1 MRRYYVD
8 NKTQVPFSLSLS
20 EYFPCLTYQL
30 FNDNNMAPS
39 AAVDS
44 YPATTP
50 TFNSLAEDKSPKPSV
65 KFDPS
70 VHLNYVAP
78 TNNLQMS
85 DIGLEPT
92 PISAVAA
99 TNPFPLLSYEAIVQM
114 RREIFSPQVLD
125 NCMHHTRPGSVQIRG
140 MAPRYAPFIHAFWH
154 SPEVLRIMSENAGVE
169 LVPALDYEISHVN
182 VQLGPGGLDAVRQT
196 PIEPRPATKEAIDE
210 FEASQSK
217 KQAVTDQTKPI
228 IEWHKDSH
236 PFVCVVMLS
245 DAQHMVGG
253 ETELQGAE
261 GKTIKVKAPQMGC
274 AAILQGRYI
283 THTAAPAANMPE
295 RITVV
300 TSFRPKN
307 PLLLDETTNANVRNK
322 SHLSELYY
330 QWTTYRLDV
339 LAQRAQIAAKEL
351 RDRYEKNVREND
363 PEGKPGLC
371 RVETVNI
378 DEVRDWCEAQME
390 YIRQTLHEMR
400 PLEEINGRVW

>member
-1 MRRYYVD
+1 
-8 NKTQVPFSLSLS
+8 
-20 EYFPCLTYQL
+20 
-30 FNDNNMAPS
+30 MAPPT
-39 AAVDS
+39 AVDS
-44 YPATTP
+44 YPAPISTP
-50 TFNSLAEDKSPKPSV
+50 STLNSNKAAAVQSST
-65 KFDPS
+65 KFDPA

-78 TNNLQMS
+78 KNNLQMS
-85 DIGLEPT
+85 DIGLEPS

-99 TNPFPLLSYEAIVQM
+99 TNPFPLLSYEAILQM
-114 RREIFSPQVLD
+114 RREIFSPAVLD
-125 NCMHHTRPGSVQIRG
+125 NCLHHTRPGSVQIRG
-140 MAPRYAPFIHAFWH
+140 MAPRYAPFIHSFWH

-169 LVPALDYEISHVN
+169 LVPAMDYEISHVN

-196 PIEPRPATKEAIDE
+196 PIEPRAATEEAIAE
-210 FEASQSK
+210 FEAAQSQTK
-217 KQAVTDQTKPI
+217 KQTQVTDQTKPI

-245 DAQHMVGG
+245 DARHMVGG
-253 ETELQGAE
+253 ETELQG
-261 GKTIKVKAPQMGC
+261 GVKVKAPQMGC

-295 RITVV
+295 RITIV

-351 RDRYEKNVREND
+351 RERYERNVRESD

-371 RVETVNI
+371 RVDTVNV
-378 DEVRDWCEAQME
+378 DEVRTWCEAQME
-390 YIRQTLHEMR
+390 YMRQTLHEMR